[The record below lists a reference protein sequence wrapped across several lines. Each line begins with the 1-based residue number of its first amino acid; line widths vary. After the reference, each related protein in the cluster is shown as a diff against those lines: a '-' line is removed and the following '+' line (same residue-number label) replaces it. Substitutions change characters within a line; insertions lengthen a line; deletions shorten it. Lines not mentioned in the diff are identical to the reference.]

1 MKRSAFSAGRLSA
14 IIRNNSICKEIIQ
27 MEENRKSGGLDT
39 ERIIPTYFHLA
50 LPVVVGSIITI
61 IYNLADTY
69 FIAQTSN
76 AKLVAG
82 VSVCSPLFMILMA
95 FGNIFGQGGSS
106 LISRLLGKQAS
117 DEVGRV
123 SAFCF
128 YAALISGAVVGG
140 LMFLFRTPLLT
151 LLGASPETLPYAM
164 EYGTVL
170 MLGGPLI
177 VVNFIHM
184 NLLRCE
190 GMSGLSMAGTAI
202 GSVVN
207 VILDPLMIPHMG
219 AAGAAAATVIGYLC
233 SDLFLLL
240 IVLWKSR
247 YLSIRPVI
255 RIAASQAGSIIAIG
269 ITAAITNLASSLC
282 IMMINQQLLP
292 YGDDKIA
299 AMGIVLKVSMIVNMI
314 MIGFAFGGIPLFG
327 FLIGSGQKAKL
338 RQLLRFCLGFLSILA
353 LAVSALVIL
362 AANPLISLITPDTG
376 LAEIAVPMLRW
387 QTAGCV
393 FGGIVMLLTCLFQAS
408 GKALPAMIL
417 SLSRQGIVFALV
429 LLAAVRIAGYQGILV
444 SQFAADILSAVLA
457 LTLYAIFGKKH
468 DPEGV

>member
-1 MKRSAFSAGRLSA
+1 MAANQKAA
-14 IIRNNSICKEIIQ
+14 
-27 MEENRKSGGLDT
+27 GLDT
-39 ERIIPTYFHLA
+39 GRLIPTYFHLA

-69 FIAQTSN
+69 FIAQTNN

-106 LISRLLGKQAS
+106 LISRLLGGKS
-117 DEVGRV
+117 TDEAGRV

-128 YAALISGAVVGG
+128 YAALAAGAVVGG
-140 LMFLFRTPLLT
+140 LMLLLRDPLLG
-151 LLGASPETLPYAM
+151 LLGASPETLPFAR

-170 MLGGPLI
+170 LLGGPLI

-190 GMSGLSMAGTAI
+190 GMSGLSMAGTAV

-207 VILDPLMIPHMG
+207 VILDPLMIPSMG

-240 IVLWKSR
+240 IVLRKSSV
-247 YLSIRPVI
+247 LTIRPEI
-255 RIAASQAGSIIAIG
+255 RIPAAQARSIIAVG
-269 ITAAITNLASSLC
+269 LSAAVTNLASSLC

-292 YGDDKIA
+292 FGDDKIA

-314 MIGFAFGGIPLFG
+314 MIGFSFGGIPLFG
-327 FLIGSGQKAKL
+327 FLIGSGQKEKL
-338 RQLLRFCLGFLSILA
+338 RQLLRFCLSFLCILA
-353 LAVSALVIL
+353 LLVSAVVML
-362 AANPLISLITPDTG
+362 AAKPLISMITPDAALT
-376 LAEIAVPMLRW
+376 ETAVPMLRW

-393 FGGIVMLLTCLFQAS
+393 FAGIVMLLTCLFQAS
-408 GKALPAMIL
+408 GKAVPAMAL
-417 SLSRQGIVFALV
+417 SLSRQGIIFILV
-429 LLAAVRIAGYQGILV
+429 LLTAVQIAGYQGILA
-444 SQFAADILSAVLA
+444 SQFAADVISAALA
-457 LTLYAIFGKKH
+457 LALYTALNRLGKQDSSPH
-468 DPEGV
+468 ATDRPAG

>member
-1 MKRSAFSAGRLSA
+1 MAANQKAA
-14 IIRNNSICKEIIQ
+14 
-27 MEENRKSGGLDT
+27 GLDT
-39 ERIIPTYFHLA
+39 ERLIPTYFHLA

-69 FIAQTSN
+69 FIAQTNN

-106 LISRLLGKQAS
+106 LISRLLGGKSA
-117 DEVGRV
+117 EEAGRV

-128 YAALISGAVVGG
+128 YAALIAGTVIGG
-140 LMFLFRTPLLT
+140 GMLLLRDPLLE
-151 LLGASPETLPYAM
+151 LLGASPETLPYAR

-202 GSVVN
+202 GAVVN
-207 VILDPLMIPHMG
+207 VILDPLMIPSMG

-240 IVLWKSR
+240 IVLRKSNV
-247 YLSIRPVI
+247 LTIRPEI
-255 RIAASQAGSIIAIG
+255 RIPADQARSIIAVG
-269 ITAAITNLASSLC
+269 LSAAVTNLASSLC
-282 IMMINQQLLP
+282 VMMINQQLLP
-292 YGDDKIA
+292 WGDDKIA

-314 MIGFAFGGIPLFG
+314 MVGFAFGGIPLFG
-327 FLIGSGQKAKL
+327 FLIGSGQKEKL
-338 RQLLRFCLGFLSILA
+338 RQLIRFCLSFLCILA
-353 LAVSALVIL
+353 LAVSAAVIL
-362 AANPLISLITPDTG
+362 AAKPLISLITPDTA
-376 LAEIAVPMLRW
+376 LAETAVPMLRW

-393 FGGIVMLLTCLFQAS
+393 FGGMVMLLTCLFQAS
-408 GKALPAMIL
+408 GEALPAMAL
-417 SLSRQGIVFALV
+417 SLSRQGIIFILV

-444 SQFAADILSAVLA
+444 SQFAADVLSAGFALA
-457 LTLYAIFGKKH
+457 LYTILHKRS
-468 DPEGV
+468 EQ

>member
-1 MKRSAFSAGRLSA
+1 
-14 IIRNNSICKEIIQ
+14 
-27 MEENRKSGGLDT
+27 MEEKRKPAGLDT

-69 FIAQTSN
+69 FIAQTNN

-95 FGNIFGQGGSS
+95 FGNIYGQGGSS
-106 LISRLLGKQAS
+106 LISRLLGKQATE
-117 DEVGRV
+117 DVGRV

-128 YAALISGAVVGG
+128 YAALATGAVIGG
-140 LMFLFRTPLLT
+140 LMFLFRIPLLK
-151 LLGASPETLPYAM
+151 LLGASPETLPYAR

-170 MLGGPLI
+170 MLCGPLI

-190 GMSGLSMAGTAI
+190 GMSGLSMCGTAI
-202 GSVVN
+202 GAVVN
-207 VILDPLMIPHMG
+207 VILDPLMIRSMG

-233 SDLFLLL
+233 SDLFLLT
-240 IVLWKSR
+240 IVLRKSSC
-247 YLSIRPVI
+247 LSISPSVRITSAQI
-255 RIAASQAGSIIAIG
+255 RNIIAIG

-282 IMMINQQLLP
+282 VMMINQQLLP

-299 AMGIVLKVSMIVNMI
+299 SMGIVHKVAMIVNMI
-314 MIGFAFGGIPLFG
+314 MVGFAFGGIPLFG
-327 FLIGSGQKAKL
+327 FLIGSGQKEKL
-338 RQLLRFCLGFLSILA
+338 KQLLRFCLGFLCVLA
-353 LAVSALVIL
+353 LSVSAVVIL
-362 AANPLISLITPDTG
+362 SARPLLSLITPDAG
-376 LAEIAVPMLRW
+376 LTETAVPMLRW

-408 GKALPAMIL
+408 GKALPAMAL
-417 SLSRQGIVFALV
+417 SLSRQGIVFILV
-429 LLAAVRIAGYQGILV
+429 LLTAVRIAGYQGILL
-444 SQFAADILSAVLA
+444 SQFASDVLSAALA
-457 LTLYAIFGKKH
+457 LTLYAAVGKK
-468 DPEGV
+468 